1 MKVFE
6 KLYSAN
12 LYDLL
17 LFINEEARYSDDGF
31 CLRKCLCKYLN
42 VTDDWNS
49 ECCGAFCD
57 KCLQELVQKD
67 I

>member
-1 MKVFE
+1 MKIFE

-31 CLRKCLCKYLN
+31 CLRKCLCKYLG
-42 VTDDWNS
+42 VSDSKATEGC
-49 ECCGAFCD
+49 ECFCD
-57 KCLQELVQKD
+57 RCLQDLLQKD